1 MIEKKGIVNEPPN
14 RPPIINNIGKKAHL
28 LTVQDSSK
36 GGKSI
41 TGIWSRI
48 KNCSKKCPYWKECN
62 YHVISKTACE
72 GKCYV
77 KNLPELAK
85 KSFVR
90 LQSGKESEYNK
101 MCMEYLDD
109 FVNDPSITK
118 QDKLT
123 AIMKMGPVVWGTKMR
138 TKVSQDEGT
147 EFVVRFKKE
156 GEK

>member
-1 MIEKKGIVNEPPN
+1 MNEKTESVNKQNSKLTRFKGTKHELTAQDRI
-14 RPPIINNIGKKAHL
+14 KA
-28 LTVQDSSK
+28 
-36 GGKSI
+36 GKSLGNRWNKI
-41 TGIWSRI
+41 R
-48 KNCSKKCPYWKECN
+48 NCTNKCPYWDSCN
-62 YHVISKTACE
+62 YHTLSQTMTK

-85 KSFVR
+85 KSFIR

-109 FVNDPSITK
+109 FIADPSITK

-123 AIMKMGPVVWGTKMR
+123 AIMKMGPVVFGSKQR
-138 TKVSQDEGT
+138 TKVSNDEGS
-147 EFVVRFKKE
+147 EFVVRFLKE